1 MAESLPFE
9 DLELAERAIGEPTLH
24 VDVDGFEGPLD
35 LLLELARRQKVDLHR
50 ISILALAEQYL
61 VFIEEA
67 RKLRLELA
75 ADYLVMAAWLAYLK
89 SRLLLPEA
97 REGRGALGRR
107 PRDGAG
113 AAPAPARGDPRGG
126 EAHGGAGAARARRV
140 RPRRAG
146 ADRDPQGGRLGGDA
160 LRPALGL
167 CPPAPEADDEPASS
181 CRSGMSGR
189 SSRPA
194 RRWSGSSAR
203 RRTGPCSTAISS
215 ATSPRPSMRPTVI
228 ASAFSASLELV
239 REGRLALRQDER
251 LRAALGARPDAR
263 ARAG

>member
-9 DLELAERAIGEPTLH
+9 DVELAERAIGEPTLH

-97 REGRGALGRR
+97 RERRRALGAADLATALALRLRRLEAIREAAKRMEERAQLGRDVFARGA
-107 PRDGAG
+107 PEPIA
-113 AAPAPARGDPRGG
+113 
-126 EAHGGAGAARARRV
+126 
-140 RPRRAG
+140 
-146 ADRDPQGGRLGGDA
+146 DPQGGRLGGDA

-167 CPPAPEADDEPASS
+167 CPPASEADDEPRRHAEAACLVARRGARGAASGLLGQAQDWTVLDS
-181 CRSGMSGR
+181 YLVRYIACARAAADGSRLGVLGEPRARPRGPSRDAPGRAPSRRSG
-189 SSRPA
+189 
-194 RRWSGSSAR
+194 
-203 RRTGPCSTAISS
+203 C
-215 ATSPRPSMRPTVI
+215 
-228 ASAFSASLELV
+228 
-239 REGRLALRQDER
+239 
-251 LRAALGARPDAR
+251 AA
-263 ARAG
+263 